1 MLDVRR
7 LWVLREVARCG
18 SFSGAAEAL
27 GYTQPAI
34 SRHVALLE
42 RETGAT
48 LLERRPSGVRLTD
61 AGALLVRHADV
72 ILARLRDAEEDLD
85 DLLGL
90 RTGRLHMSTITSAAP
105 TIVPLAVVEFR
116 RRLPEVELSVSMV
129 EPPGVLPKLRAG
141 EVDLSLCND
150 ASCLEAP
157 DVDGVLLF
165 EEPMRI
171 ALPRQHPLAAR
182 SRVRLGEL
190 ATERWM
196 LGTDHACPDAARF
209 IRACHAEGFD
219 PQIAFHNDD
228 YTAVLGFVAAGV
240 GVAPVPEM
248 VARNASR
255 DVRICTVRGVE
266 LTRPIVAVTPA
277 GYQSRPARAMIE
289 VLEQVAAEWQE
300 AGRSLKSVAATR
312 AA

>member
-7 LWVLREVARCG
+7 LRVLREVARCG
-18 SFSGAAEAL
+18 SFSAAAEAL

-42 RETGAT
+42 RETGTT
-48 LLERRPSGVRLTD
+48 LLERRPGGVRLTD
-61 AGALLVRHADV
+61 AGALLVRHADG

-90 RTGRLHMSTITSAAP
+90 RAGKLHMSTITSAAP
-105 TIVPLAVVEFR
+105 TILPLAVVEFR
-116 RRLPEVELSVSMV
+116 HRLPEVELSVSMV
-129 EPPGVLPKLRAG
+129 EPPGVLAKLRAG
-141 EVDLSLCND
+141 DVDLAVCND
-150 ASCLEAP
+150 EASLEAP
-157 DVDGVLLF
+157 DVDGALLF

-171 ALPRQHPLAAR
+171 ALPREHRLAGR
-182 SRVRLGEL
+182 SRVRLREL
-190 ATERWM
+190 ASERWM

-209 IRACHAEGFD
+209 TRACHAEGFD

-248 VARNASR
+248 VARNASS

-266 LTRPIVAVTPA
+266 LTRPIVAVMPA
-277 GYQSRPARAMIE
+277 GYQSRPARAMLE
-289 VLEQVAAEWQE
+289 VLQEVAAQWQ
-300 AGRSLKSVAATR
+300 AHGRAFTSAAQSR

>member
-1 MLDVRR
+1 MLEVRR

-18 SFSGAAEAL
+18 SFSGAAAAL

-105 TIVPLAVVEFR
+105 TIVPLAVVELR

-182 SRVRLGEL
+182 SRVRLAEL
-190 ATERWM
+190 AAERWM

-240 GVAPVPEM
+240 GVAPVPDM
-248 VARNASR
+248 VARNASG

-277 GYQSRPARAMIE
+277 GYRSRPARAMLE
-289 VLEQVAAEWQE
+289 VLEEVCAKWQE
-300 AGRSLKSVAATR
+300 AGRTLKSVAPTR